1 VSLRGLAPGYA
12 DRHDR
17 LRMEPRSLF
26 TVVVSLLHTGT
37 LVLVWGVTSALH
49 ARGAF
54 AALRVAG
61 GEPPDPG
68 LARHARREVL
78 QGQLLFVPLVYF
90 AVYPLWVQAGGRMR
104 GSESPLQIAVHLLVF
119 ILVEDTIFY
128 WAHRALHTRW
138 LFRHVHARHHR
149 FRRVRGYVAEYAH
162 PLENAINFVAFF
174 AGPIALGSPFGI
186 VAGWVVVRMFET
198 VEAHSGYTFTGSSS
212 RHAFHH
218 LHAQRGCY
226 GSFFSPWDRLLGT
239 DRLWRAAREESARG

>member
-1 VSLRGLAPGYA
+1 
-12 DRHDR
+12 
-17 LRMEPRSLF
+17 MEPRLLF
-26 TVVVSLLHTGT
+26 TVVVSALHTGT
-37 LVLVWGVTSALH
+37 LLLVWGAASALH

-54 AALRVAG
+54 ASLRVSG
-61 GEPPDPG
+61 GEPPDAA
-68 LARHARREVL
+68 LARSARREVL
-78 QGQLLFVPLVYF
+78 QGQLLFAVLVYL
-90 AVYPLWVQAGGRMR
+90 AVYPLWTLTGGRMQ
-104 GSESPLQIAVHLLVF
+104 GAASPPQIAGHLLAF
-119 ILVEDTIFY
+119 ILFEDTIFY

-138 LFRHVHARHHR
+138 LFHHVHSRHHR

-186 VAGWVVVRMFET
+186 VAGWIVLRMFET

-239 DRLWRAAREESARG
+239 DRLWRQQREQSREQPHAHS